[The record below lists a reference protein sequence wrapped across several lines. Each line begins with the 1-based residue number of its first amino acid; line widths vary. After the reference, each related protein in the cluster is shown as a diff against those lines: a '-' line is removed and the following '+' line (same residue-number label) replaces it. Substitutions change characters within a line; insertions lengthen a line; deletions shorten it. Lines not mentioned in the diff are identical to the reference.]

1 MWKTLLCQD
10 ANDDSDQEQQ
20 PEPTPSAG
28 VIMSPPSSQRAGRE
42 LDSASE
48 SESEPSSA
56 LSSQSQTTRTTSSL
70 APPTLTIDH
79 SATVEHRSDDDQEA
93 ELTPATTMI
102 IPNSVQVDEP
112 SSMIVPTRCPPV
124 ITTESTST
132 STTSSGQE
140 QAHNPDVETTN
151 KTTDTAPSLGPS
163 SSSKNQLR
171 ASSPLLT
178 KLQTPASSSSS
189 SSSSS
194 PAVVSHTLTP
204 PTPVDSPARLQ
215 TLRWPIENVH
225 TFKSPLNKSSLLPTD
240 ALREEP
246 ASDPSIQ
253 SPTSDSS
260 SRAARGP
267 ATHSTPRRSTSGAS
281 GSSSPARNYKETL
294 NAYAVEDE
302 DGVRSVNQYLLGKDK
317 KGSLG
322 KGSYATVE
330 RATDR
335 ETGVEYAMKEF
346 SKRRLRQIAASEQA
360 RRERMAGG
368 GRGRG
373 RGRGRGGS
381 AMVSKRACTQ
391 DFDDKQGSDNLD
403 LVRELEVGIAF
414 ELGDIALVAD
424 LLVWRGIGTEI
435 AIMKKV
441 KHPCI
446 ATIHE
451 VLDVTSDDALLIVM
465 ELCAGGPIMR
475 IEAGKKTDPMPLDE
489 ARRVFQQLVLGTSI
503 LMEQVCG
510 RMARF
515 LLGGDL
521 EGVAY
526 LHHNRIIHRD
536 IKPDTTAITDCLF
549 MADKRSVKLIDF
561 GISKFTAETGDKLDA
576 KGSPA
581 YMPPELLGAG
591 AGQQREQEQGG
602 PDRSQAVRHRQDVHG
617 YAGDIWSLGEF
628 VRSLVEDWVRVAN
641 LIHVFLGVTL
651 YALVT
656 GGLPFDDADAT
667 ELFHQIK
674 NVNPTYPSHLPTTL
688 QHLLSR
694 MLEKD
699 LHQRICIG
707 EIWDDPW
714 TNQEGE
720 DRLVPYEENCVD
732 LEEPTREEVE
742 RALNVYRA
750 STFLAMSVVAKLKG
764 KRRVSQDSSRR
775 ATSVDEGDSDK
786 GASANTGSNGSS
798 NGGAEGGRTPTPGT
812 PTQASSLVSSPA
824 ESPGLE
830 EAEDLKGLEGFAK
843 WAKIVEKGE

>member
-178 KLQTPASSSSS
+178 KLRTPASSSSS

-403 LVRELEVGIAF
+403 LVR
-414 ELGDIALVAD
+414 
-424 LLVWRGIGTEI
+424 TEI

-489 ARRVFQQLVLGTSI
+489 ARRVFQQLVLG
-503 LMEQVCG
+503 
-510 RMARF
+510 
-515 LLGGDL
+515 
-521 EGVAY
+521 VAY

-536 IKPDTTAITDCLF
+536 IKPDNCLF

-617 YAGDIWSLGEF
+617 YAGDIWSLG
-628 VRSLVEDWVRVAN
+628 
-641 LIHVFLGVTL
+641 VTL

-720 DRLVPYEENCVD
+720 ARLVPYEENCVD